1 MEQGNVGLPIR
12 EYAVRSRHD
21 GDNRDSSAAFYGNP
35 SLSGINNIGGTHHHY
50 AGTGQSDTYRAHPP
64 IATEPITTVSNLL
77 TPRPAGTLQR
87 GHSPSETAE
96 DIQLVTGNKYWLMS
110 RKSNT
115 LFTGRQST
123 LQVLHQSLVPTQRPR
138 DQSIQ
143 RVFVLVGLGG
153 AGKSEVAIKF
163 AEETRES
170 FWGVFWV
177 DASSHQSAE
186 ASFVNI
192 AETLNLSGRDLRTV
206 LQWLANTNRR
216 WLLILD
222 NCDDSQIDYSA
233 YFPPT
238 QRGSVLMTTRVLDCA
253 VRHKSVGYDV
263 LESMPS
269 DTAVELLLKACEIP
283 QLGWK
288 SKENDAKQ
296 VTDRLGQHALTIVQA
311 GAYIN
316 HGLCKLE
323 EYPATLEARRQELL
337 TYKPTQAQ
345 SDYGDVYATFE
356 VSVKALESSPE
367 ALMLLKVLAFMH
379 REDVQEDIFTRAWEH
394 IQEAH
399 IVLRKEDDDI
409 ARLSAWHVSRALSSG
424 LVAQSPK
431 SFRRGRARLAQLSIV
446 TLKNDP
452 DSISMHPL
460 IHGWAMDRMDRAE
473 QEKIWEIAGSI
484 LALST
489 TEIRGWRA
497 FSRNLQPHLETW
509 SKLWLSKGFAAVPMH
524 GSKERSNA
532 GKFRGLRNR
541 SNVFRSDSQPKT
553 PATTSVSCS
562 DVTRMGFAIAW
573 QLNSLGSPD
582 TLPLAEMVQQQLSM
596 GLAVST
602 YNVVLAN
609 YLLAINLL
617 QKVETAAR
625 AETLLEEITRVQRHR
640 LKPQDPEHLKYQHAL
655 AATYLMIEQYE
666 KAIGLLEKV
675 VEIYET
681 TLDPKDPKRLTS
693 LQNLAW
699 AYAGMKQYE
708 DAIGLLEK

>member
-1 MEQGNVGLPIR
+1 GNVGLPIR

-50 AGTGQSDTYRAHPP
+50 A
-64 IATEPITTVSNLL
+64 
-77 TPRPAGTLQR
+77 AGTLQR

-96 DIQLVTGNKYWLMS
+96 DIQFVTGNKYWLMS

-153 AGKSEVAIKF
+153 AGKSKVAIKF

-192 AETLNLSGRDLRTV
+192 AETLKLSDRDLRTV

-222 NCDDSQIDYSA
+222 NCDDSHIDYSA
-233 YFPPT
+233 YFPPA
-238 QRGSVLMTTRVLDCA
+238 QRGSVLMTTRVPHCA
-253 VRHKSVGYDV
+253 DRHSSVGHAD

-269 DTAVELLLKACEIP
+269 DTAVELLLKACKIP
-283 QLGWK
+283 QSEWK
-288 SKENDAKQ
+288 SKENDAKR
-296 VTDRLGQHALTIVQA
+296 VTERLGQHALAIIQA

-337 TYKPTQAQ
+337 RYRPTQAQ

-379 REDVQEDIFTRAWEH
+379 REDVQEDIFTRAWEY

-399 IVLRKEDDDI
+399 IARSEEDDHIDH
-409 ARLSAWHVSRALSSG
+409 LSDWHVSRALSSG

-431 SFRRGRARLAQLSIV
+431 SFRTARARLAQLSIV
-446 TLKNDP
+446 TLKDDP
-452 DSISMHPL
+452 DSTSMHPL

-473 QEKIWEIAGSI
+473 QEKVWEIAGSI

-489 TEIRGWRA
+489 KEVRRWGS

-509 SKLWLSKGFAAVPMH
+509 SKLWLSKGFAAVSTH
-524 GSKERSNA
+524 GSKERINV

-541 SNVFRSDSQPKT
+541 FNVFRIASQRET
-553 PATTSVSCS
+553 PAITSVSCS
-562 DVTRMGFAIAW
+562 DLTRMGFAIAW
-573 QLNSLGSPD
+573 LLYPLGSLD
-582 TLPLAEMVQQQLSM
+582 TLPLAEVVQQQLSM
-596 GLAVST
+596 GLDVSS
-602 YNVVLAN
+602 YNVTQAK
-609 YLLAINLL
+609 YLLAANLL
-617 QKVETAAR
+617 RKVETAAR
-625 AETLLEEITRVQRHR
+625 AATLLEEIIKIQQLM
-640 LKPQDPEHLKYQHAL
+640 LKPQDPELLTYQQSL
-655 AATYLMIEQYE
+655 ATAYVQMEQYE

-675 VEIYET
+675 VKIEKT
-681 TLDPKDPKRLTS
+681 TRDPKDPSRLTS
-693 LQNLAW
+693 QHGLAR
-699 AYAGMKQYE
+699 AYLGIEQY
-708 DAIGLLEK
+708 